1 MIMREGNAP
10 PDKPTT
16 ILIADDEHLV
26 AEGMKNHLEELG
38 FKVIGPAGDGHEAVD
53 LCTKFHPDMAV
64 MDIQMPDVDGIE
76 AADRIFTEHAIPV
89 VMFSAYSDSTYV
101 ESSAE
106 AGVFGYIL
114 KPVTRDQLRVGI
126 NIAWSRYL
134 SWAEQN
140 IEIEELKERLDQR
153 RIIEQAKWI
162 LVKRKGVEE
171 PEAMKML
178 QKQARNNRK
187 TLIEVA
193 NAVVESDS
201 LLGD

>member
-1 MIMREGNAP
+1 MSDGNELPAQP
-10 PDKPTT
+10 VT

-26 AEGMKNHLEELG
+26 AEGMKDHLEALG
-38 FKVIGPAGDGHEAVD
+38 FKVIGPAGDGHAAVE
-53 LCTKFHPDMAV
+53 LCTKFRPDMAV
-64 MDIQMPDVDGIE
+64 LDIQMPDITGIE
-76 AADRIFTEHAIPV
+76 AADRIFTELAIPV
-89 VMFSAYSDSTYV
+89 VIFSAYSDSTYL
-101 ESSAE
+101 ESCTE

-126 NIAWSRYL
+126 DIAWNRYL
-134 SWAEQN
+134 DWAGQQD
-140 IEIEELKERLDQR
+140 EIQELKERLDQR
-153 RIIEQAKWI
+153 KIIEQAKWI
-162 LVKRKGVEE
+162 LVKRKNVEE

-193 NAVVESDS
+193 TAVVDSDS

>member
-1 MIMREGNAP
+1 MITSDGNELPAR
-10 PDKPTT
+10 PTT

-26 AEGMKNHLEELG
+26 AEGMKDHLEALA
-38 FKVIGPAGDGHEAVD
+38 FKVIGPAGDGQEAME
-53 LCTKFHPDMAV
+53 LCTKFRPDMAV
-64 MDIQMPDVDGIE
+64 LDIQMPDVTGIE
-76 AADRIFTEHAIPV
+76 AADRIFTELAIPV
-89 VMFSAYSDSTYV
+89 VIFSAYSDSTYL
-101 ESSAE
+101 ESCTE

-126 NIAWSRYL
+126 DIAWNRYL
-134 SWAEQN
+134 DWASQQD
-140 IEIEELKERLDQR
+140 EIQELKERLDQR
-153 RIIEQAKWI
+153 KIIEQAKWI
-162 LVKRKGVEE
+162 LVKRKNVEE

-193 NAVVESDS
+193 TAVVDSDS